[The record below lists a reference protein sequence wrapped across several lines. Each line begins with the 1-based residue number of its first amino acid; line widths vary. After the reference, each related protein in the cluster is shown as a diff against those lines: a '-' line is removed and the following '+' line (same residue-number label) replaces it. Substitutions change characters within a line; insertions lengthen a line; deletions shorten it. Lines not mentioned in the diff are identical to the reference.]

1 MTAMVDLG
9 FLLITFFMF
18 TTSFTKPH
26 IMKLFMPE
34 KDRPTGDVG
43 VQNSITFLL
52 GKNDEVFWYQKE
64 LKSLKAEDLI
74 KTDFSV
80 HGIRK
85 IILMKRALAPKQE
98 IFTVIIKPSNDS
110 NLKNTVDIL
119 DEMEIT
125 QSPRFA
131 LVDLFPSERIAY
143 ENINKAQ
150 IMKNK

>member
-1 MTAMVDLG
+1 
-9 FLLITFFMF
+9 
-18 TTSFTKPH
+18 
-26 IMKLFMPE
+26 
-34 KDRPTGDVG
+34 
-43 VQNSITFLL
+43 
-52 GKNDEVFWYQKE
+52 
-64 LKSLKAEDLI
+64 
-74 KTDFSV
+74 
-80 HGIRK
+80 
-85 IILMKRALAPKQE
+85 MKRALAPKPE